1 MFRGTKLR
9 QKEVI
14 NIRTAERLGIVNDVE
29 INEAT
34 GNIEAII
41 VPKRG
46 WFFPRLF
53 GVGEMVIPW
62 ENIEVVGKDIILVRI
77 FEMPEEKPPSVSRCN
92 TLNTKT
98 SSY

>member
-14 NIRTAERLGIVNDVE
+14 NIRTAERLGIVSDVE
-29 INEAT
+29 INEQN

-46 WFFPRLF
+46 WFFAHLF
-53 GVGEMVIPW
+53 GAGELVIPW
-62 ENIEVVGKDIILVRI
+62 ENIEVVGKEIILVRLFDI
-77 FEMPEEKPPSVSRCN
+77 VGIEKKN
-92 TLNTKT
+92 
-98 SSY
+98 

>member
-46 WFFPRLF
+46 WFFSQFF
-53 GVGEMVIPW
+53 GVGELIIPW
-62 ENIEVVGKDIILVRI
+62 ENIEVVGKDIILVRL
-77 FEMPEEKPPSVSRCN
+77 FEIPGENRQLPRTE
-92 TLNTKT
+92 
-98 SSY
+98 